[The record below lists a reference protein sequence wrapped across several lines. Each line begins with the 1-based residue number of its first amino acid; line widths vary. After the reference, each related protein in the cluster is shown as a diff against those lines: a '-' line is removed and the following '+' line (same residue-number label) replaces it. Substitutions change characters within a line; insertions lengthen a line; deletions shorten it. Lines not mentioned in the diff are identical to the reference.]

1 MINFLFS
8 AEEIN
13 LMCIFDTSSKE
24 NLLNE
29 LRDSLKD
36 VYDPE
41 MRDIYDSTIEKLE
54 KVSDED
60 FSEIGLY
67 ITNEE
72 YDIAEYSAKLR
83 RIYK

>member
-1 MINFLFS
+1 MINFMFS

-13 LMCIFDTSSKE
+13 LMCIFDTISKE

-29 LRDSLKD
+29 LRESLKN

-41 MRDIYDSTIEKLE
+41 MREIYNSSIEKLE

-67 ITNEE
+67 MA
-72 YDIAEYSAKLR
+72 DEYSC
-83 RIYK
+83 